1 MRRETVLMLMAALML
16 PATAAHAKPVTF
28 TANLTQANEV
38 PPTGSPAT
46 GSATIVLDAAANTLS
61 LHVTFSGLTSNTTMA
76 HIHCCLASSFLT
88 GVNVGVA
95 TTVPAFPG
103 FPLGVTSG
111 TYDHILDL
119 TSAGS
124 YNPAFVTA
132 QGSVAKAEAALIS
145 GIQNGETY
153 LNIHTMTNPG
163 GEIRGFVV
171 ASPTSAQ
178 LSLLKTIP
186 INGTAGSPNTQMF
199 SFDISWVDPTTGLF
213 FLADRSNAAVDV
225 VDTKTDTLF
234 GQIGGA
240 AFNFGGDTGSNIN
253 QGPNGVT
260 VSPNPNVP
268 CIFVTDGLSRVV
280 SINYNVSFVK
290 PMSSFNTGGGR
301 RADELAFDPT
311 DRLLLVINNADTP
324 AFGTLINVSS
334 SCVMNQPK
342 TIFFTAQNGVD
353 AQGGAEQPVWD
364 PGTQRFYVSIPQ
376 IGPNVQNGGVIKI
389 NPNGGAIE
397 AVDPINF
404 VSPAGLTLNPNTGDL
419 LVGSNTVFD
428 TAGNTCS
435 AVVPAPSPA
444 GTPAAHPATCTGIA
458 APQAAI
464 CNPRPG
470 RDCKGNALVA
480 VPGIGGGDEIWF
492 NVGDGNYYV
501 TGSNNPIGPTL
512 GVIAAVSGT
521 KTNVL
526 TQLVP
531 TLPPVPAVGIA
542 GTTSFVH
549 SAGTVHSIAASAA
562 NNHVYVPLPANTSYP
577 NCTQGCIAVFGVP

>member
-1 MRRETVLMLMAALML
+1 
-16 PATAAHAKPVTF
+16 
-28 TANLTQANEV
+28 
-38 PPTGSPAT
+38 
-46 GSATIVLDAAANTLS
+46 
-61 LHVTFSGLTSNTTMA
+61 
-76 HIHCCLASSFLT
+76 
-88 GVNVGVA
+88 
-95 TTVPAFPG
+95 
-103 FPLGVTSG
+103 
-111 TYDHILDL
+111 
-119 TSAGS
+119 
-124 YNPAFVTA
+124 
-132 QGSVAKAEAALIS
+132 
-145 GIQNGETY
+145 
-153 LNIHTMTNPG
+153 
-163 GEIRGFVV
+163 
-171 ASPTSAQ
+171 
-178 LSLLKTIP
+178 
-186 INGTAGSPNTQMF
+186 
-199 SFDISWVDPTTGLF
+199 
-213 FLADRSNAAVDV
+213 
-225 VDTKTDTLF
+225 LF

-290 PMSSFNTGGGR
+290 PMSSFNKGGGR

-364 PGTQRFYVSIPQ
+364 PGTQRIYVSIPQ